1 MTTTLFTAV
10 RNMGSPLISSYLS
23 KYFQIKV
30 IKEIFQFAQPPMN
43 KISDWEHSEYRLWH
57 QPHLLHIVNIDPNEI
72 PLEHFI

>member
-10 RNMGSPLISSYLS
+10 RNRGSPLIS
-23 KYFQIKV
+23 YFKNFQPKV
-30 IKEIFQFAQPPMN
+30 IKENFQFAQPPMN